1 MDMSQTEPAERP
13 SALHPNSMSIMSTMT
28 AVRWP
33 VGLAVLLGGL
43 LSSCGPSMGN
53 GFIGVDLS
61 IAGKEYCREVS
72 FPGGFRY
79 PLRDSSGLQ
88 YPTPFQEYEF
98 REGNA
103 LGEFLVAGSF
113 DTRFS
118 PRYTT
123 SKFRLSLSSA
133 KPTVAPIDDA
143 TWEQAAGKIMP
154 LQRKS
159 IFPERTMLVEDQAEF
174 QGKVFPKTGPFW
186 ATPGDFATRLS
197 PDQNWLV
204 LQSTTRPGRG
214 KVFFDVF
221 SVVTGAK
228 LVTLEGPLLA
238 VWPEELINRTGWL
251 AERYFV
257 IPTGQD
263 FGGSVVCE
271 FSRSGS
277 GARQ

>member
-1 MDMSQTEPAERP
+1 MA
-13 SALHPNSMSIMSTMT
+13 

-72 FPGGFRY
+72 FPGGFRH
-79 PLRDSSGLQ
+79 PLRDNNGMQ
-88 YPTPFQEYEF
+88 YPTPFEEYEF

-123 SKFRLSLSSA
+123 SKFRLNLSSA
-133 KPTVAPIDDA
+133 KPTVVPIDDM
-143 TWEQAAGKIMP
+143 TWEQVAGKTMP

-159 IFPERTMLVEDQAEF
+159 IFPERVMTIEDRAEF
-174 QGKVFPKTGPFW
+174 QGKVFPKTGPLW
-186 ATPGDFATRLS
+186 SISGESATRLS
-197 PDQNWLV
+197 PRQNWLA
-204 LQSTTRPGRG
+204 LQSRTDRGRG

-221 SVVTGAK
+221 NVVTGAK

-238 VWPEELINRTGWL
+238 VWPDELINRTGWL
-251 AERYFV
+251 TDRYFV

-263 FGGSVVCE
+263 FEGSVISE

-277 GARQ
+277 GTRP